1 MLKLQGEA
9 GKRPGMHRSRPPAFA
24 GCQELDNGLDRRRAP
39 FEAPLREAPQDEAF
53 FLNALNTVPS
63 C

>member
-1 MLKLQGEA
+1 MGWIGA
-9 GKRPGMHRSRPPAFA
+9 VSA
-24 GCQELDNGLDRRRAP
+24 